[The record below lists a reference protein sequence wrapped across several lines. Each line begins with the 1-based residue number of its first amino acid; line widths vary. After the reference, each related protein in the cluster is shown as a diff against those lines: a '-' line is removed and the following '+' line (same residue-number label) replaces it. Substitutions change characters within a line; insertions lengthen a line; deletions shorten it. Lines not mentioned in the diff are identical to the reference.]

1 MDVLYAVKQLVHE
14 LNVLEAQVREKKTA
28 LGKLWPAL
36 SHQEQ
41 LLIDSPS
48 MLPEGPV
55 PSEGKPAAPDNSKP
69 LPGKPKPKKSG

>member
-1 MDVLYAVKQLVHE
+1 MDVFYAVKQLAHE

-28 LGKLWPAL
+28 LQKLWPAL

-48 MLPEGPV
+48 MLPQPG
-55 PSEGKPAAPDNSKP
+55 PSEGKPAAPGKSAKESK
-69 LPGKPKPKKSG
+69 K

>member
-14 LNVLEAQVREKKTA
+14 TKVLEAQLSEKKAA

-48 MLPEGPV
+48 MLPEPA
-55 PSEGKPAAPDNSKP
+55 PSEGKPAAPD
-69 LPGKPKPKKSG
+69 KPKKKESKK

>member
-14 LNVLEAQVREKKTA
+14 LNVLDAQKREKIAA
-28 LGKLWPAL
+28 LAKLWPAL

-48 MLPEGPV
+48 MLLPASAQ
-55 PSEGKPAAPDNSKP
+55 SEGKPAAPGKAATKESK
-69 LPGKPKPKKSG
+69 K